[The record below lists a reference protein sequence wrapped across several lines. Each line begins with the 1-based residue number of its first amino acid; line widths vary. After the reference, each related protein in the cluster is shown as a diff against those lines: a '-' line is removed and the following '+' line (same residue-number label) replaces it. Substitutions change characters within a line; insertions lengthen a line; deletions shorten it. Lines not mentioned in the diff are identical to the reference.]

1 MLSKFE
7 DKVAGFI
14 KAENCFGS
22 AEKIL
27 LAVSGG
33 ADSTALLY
41 SIYALKEEGIASEEL
56 LCCHINHQLRGAEA
70 DQDENFVVTQA
81 SKLGLSVIT
90 RRVDVRGTAIKN
102 KLSIETA
109 ARKLRIESLVGI
121 AKTNDCDVIAT
132 GHQKNDNAETIIQR
146 LSRGT
151 GLRGLGGIWPL
162 RSFGEGVNFARPLLS
177 VSRDEIVTYLK
188 ERNIQWQLDRSN
200 ENYTYRRNYIRHRL
214 IPALQQQCKGSIVEQ
229 LFDLSQSARRF
240 YSRVCEHAEQVWQA
254 AIECAGDSLRLDL
267 QKFSALPQFVKVELI
282 RRSLTAIGSGEKDLT
297 QQHYEKILQLSQQNK
312 SCRRIELPGGFVVWR
327 EYGSLIFAQSK
338 EEQQLEHRT
347 EKSVELKVPG
357 QTKFVDYI
365 IESTVF
371 DAEGCDID
379 KFSRE
384 KSELIEWFDFDK
396 VKQPLVVR
404 SRKVGDRFR
413 PLGLLGEKRI
423 GKFLTAARIEHK
435 LRKKVV
441 IIADK
446 NKIIWVGPIRASELT
461 KIKASTK
468 RILQIRLRQL

>member
-1 MLSKFE
+1 
-7 DKVAGFI
+7 
-14 KAENCFGS
+14 
-22 AEKIL
+22 
-27 LAVSGG
+27 
-33 ADSTALLY
+33 DSTALLY
-41 SIYALKEEGIASEEL
+41 SIYALKEEGIVSAEL

-90 RRVDVRGTAIKN
+90 RRVDVRESAVKN

-109 ARKLRIESLVGI
+109 ARKLRIENLVDT
-121 AKTNDCDVIAT
+121 AKTNDCDIIAT

-229 LFDLSQSARRF
+229 LSDLSQSARRF
-240 YSRVCEHAEQVWQA
+240 YSLVCEHAEKVWQA
-254 AIECAGDSLRLDL
+254 ATECAGGSLRLDM
-267 QKFSALPQFVKVELI
+267 QKFSSLPQFVKVELI

-338 EEQQLEHRT
+338 EEKQLEHRT

-371 DAEGCDID
+371 DAEGFDID

>member
-1 MLSKFE
+1 
-7 DKVAGFI
+7 
-14 KAENCFGS
+14 
-22 AEKIL
+22 
-27 LAVSGG
+27 
-33 ADSTALLY
+33 
-41 SIYALKEEGIASEEL
+41 
-56 LCCHINHQLRGAEA
+56 
-70 DQDENFVVTQA
+70 
-81 SKLGLSVIT
+81 
-90 RRVDVRGTAIKN
+90 
-102 KLSIETA
+102 
-109 ARKLRIESLVGI
+109 
-121 AKTNDCDVIAT
+121 
-132 GHQKNDNAETIIQR
+132 
-146 LSRGT
+146 
-151 GLRGLGGIWPL
+151 
-162 RSFGEGVNFARPLLS
+162 
-177 VSRDEIVTYLK
+177 
-188 ERNIQWQLDRSN
+188 
-200 ENYTYRRNYIRHRL
+200 
-214 IPALQQQCKGSIVEQ
+214 VEQ
-229 LFDLSQSARRF
+229 LSDLSQSARRF
-240 YSRVCEHAEQVWQA
+240 YSLVCEHAEKVWQA
-254 AIECAGDSLRLDL
+254 ATECAGGSLRLDM
-267 QKFSALPQFVKVELI
+267 QKFSSLPQFVKVELI

-338 EEQQLEHRT
+338 EEKQLEHRT

-371 DAEGCDID
+371 DAEGFDID

>member
-14 KAENCFGS
+14 KAESCFGP

-41 SIYALKEEGIASEEL
+41 SIYALKEEGIVSAEL

-90 RRVDVRGTAIKN
+90 RRVDVRESAVKN

-109 ARKLRIESLVGI
+109 ARKLRIENLVDT
-121 AKTNDCDVIAT
+121 AKTNDCDIIAT

-229 LFDLSQSARRF
+229 LSDLSQSARRF
-240 YSRVCEHAEQVWQA
+240 YSLVCEHAEKVWQA
-254 AIECAGDSLRLDL
+254 ATECAGGSLRLDM
-267 QKFSALPQFVKVELI
+267 QKFSSLPQFVKVELI

-338 EEQQLEHRT
+338 EEKQLEHRT

-357 QTKFVDYI
+357 
-365 IESTVF
+365 
-371 DAEGCDID
+371 DID